1 LASLPLIRPS
11 TASLMTLRQQS
22 IGLGILA
29 LLLFIAGDYQQATI
43 GFDSRFVL
51 FAEEMLRHGPGF
63 FPTTYGQPYADYSAT
78 STFFIYLF
86 SLPLGRVVSLTA
98 WLPTAIASAVM
109 VSLIYRLIA
118 PYSHQWAL
126 LSIALLLLSNNF
138 ITETRAV
145 SLDQMLATVA
155 FAIFYLGYA
164 ADHFEAPRRIG
175 LILALLVLGF
185 AIRGPIGLVVP
196 TGMLCSYYLLNG
208 QWRRFFTFGLM
219 ALAILVIC
227 IGVLLL
233 LADISGGSAFMHE
246 VVRMQFS
253 SRMDGSEGSSS
264 PLYYF
269 SSSVGNYAL
278 AYPLAVLV
286 LAVTLLVGRH
296 HKTPALR
303 LLQFCTAAGLIVM
316 IGLSIPQAKKA
327 RYMLPMIP
335 MAAIIAAYPFQAVE
349 GRLFAWLR
357 GLMLGIWLLLP
368 SLLIVGLLV
377 VRQRFPGQL
386 MSIGVVL
393 TVLVILQIVALA
405 LLFKRQWR
413 TVGLAFC
420 AVLAVWSSYILVFEP
435 VERELYD
442 TRSFTLAARDLIQRD
457 PAPVVLHRMGKDA
470 KAIKF
475 MVNIPEDLRPIFID
489 TPEDIEAVQG
499 PAWLVMDKTDY
510 QALQGTR
517 FAALQPLLSG
527 RFDKNDYVLL
537 RLP

>member
-1 LASLPLIRPS
+1 
-11 TASLMTLRQQS
+11 MTLRQQS

-43 GFDSRFVL
+43 GFDSRFFL

-118 PYSHQWAL
+118 PYSRQWAL

-164 ADHFEAPRRIG
+164 ADHFQAPRRIG
-175 LILALLVLGF
+175 LILALLILGF

-196 TGMLCSYYLLNG
+196 TGMLCSYYLLSG

-219 ALAILVIC
+219 ALAILVTC

-278 AYPLAVLV
+278 AFPLAVLV

-457 PAPVVLHRMGKDA
+457 PAPVVLYRMGKDA
-470 KAIKF
+470 RAIKF

-537 RLP
+537 RLPQG

>member
-1 LASLPLIRPS
+1 MASLPLIRPS
-11 TASLMTLRQQS
+11 TASLMILRQQS
-22 IGLGILA
+22 IGLGVLA
-29 LLLFIAGDYQQATI
+29 LLLFIAGDYQQAAI
-43 GFDSRFVL
+43 GFDSRFIL

-118 PYSHQWAL
+118 PYSRQWAL

-164 ADHFEAPRRIG
+164 ADHFEAPRRMA

-219 ALAILVIC
+219 ALAILVTC

-269 SSSVGNYAL
+269 TSSVGNYAL
-278 AYPLAVLV
+278 AYPLAILV
-286 LAVTLLVGRH
+286 LAVTLLAGRQ
-296 HKTPALR
+296 HKTSALR

-357 GLMLGIWLLLP
+357 GLTLGILLLLP
-368 SLLIVGLLV
+368 GLLIAGLLV
-377 VRQRFPGQL
+377 ARQRFPEQL
-386 MSIGVVL
+386 GSINVVL
-393 TVLVILQIVALA
+393 TVLAVLQIAALA
-405 LLFKRQWR
+405 LLFKQQWR
-413 TVGLAFC
+413 TVGLAIC
-420 AVLAVWSSYILVFEP
+420 AVLAMWSCYILVFEP

-457 PAPVVLHRMGKDA
+457 PAPVVLHSMGKDA

-475 MVNIPEDLRPIFID
+475 MVNIPEDLKPIFTD
-489 TPEDIEAVQG
+489 TPEGIEVVQG

-510 QALQGTR
+510 QALQSTR

-537 RLP
+537 HLP